1 MGRIYT
7 SPAASH
13 LTSSSQLTGHFT
25 PHGMLHTSLDTSHL
39 TCWFTTHSRFTPH
52 GLHLHL
58 MGSSHSLMG
67 RFTPHGPL
75 HTSWAASH
83 LTCWF
88 TARDHQLHSRPHGLR
103 SWPRQPRGLWGGG
116 GAGGGHLRTTASA
129 STGPR
134 ASVLSTGVRWWGV
147 GSHQGFEHSRPHR
160 NTLSHAPPRGP

>member
-116 GAGGGHLRTTASA
+116 GAGGSPQNNGERLHWPK
-129 STGPR
+129 GFR
-134 ASVLSTGVRWWGV
+134 AQHWGAVV
-147 GSHQGFEHSRPHR
+147 GCG
-160 NTLSHAPPRGP
+160 LAPGL